1 MFRLLAFLLLVRIA
15 EQCSAGKNNPLD
27 PPCPEDHRSDPKEEP
42 LDPDDHPS
50 DSSLCRSC
58 REFLTQ
64 LKLAAPRKLDS
75 AVDGTRTAAREY
87 LPFYNY
93 VDSTIIEFFAFCVQ
107 CSSRWFLGF
116 IDPRRE
122 CTRLYLCNEIGHIRR
137 RR

>member
-1 MFRLLAFLLLVRIA
+1 MLRLLAFLVLVRIA
-15 EQCSAGKNNPLD
+15 EQCSATKNNPLD
-27 PPCPEDHRSDPKEEP
+27 PPCPDDHPFDPDEQP
-42 LDPDDHPS
+42 VDPDDHPS

-75 AVDGTRTAAREY
+75 AVDGTRTAARDY

-93 VDSTIIEFFAFCVQ
+93 VDSTIIEFLSICVQ
-107 CSSRWFLGF
+107 STSRWILGC

-122 CTRLYLCNEIGHIRR
+122 CTRLYLCNEIGSIRMR
-137 RR
+137 